1 MREYNLTV
9 SSPDGN
15 IFCGNVVAV
24 YARGIEGDLAILAG
38 HAPFVT
44 FLKPCEVRIEFNDL
58 NEIKGKVDGGILS
71 VSDNGVILQSSSFR
85 MI

>member
-1 MREYNLTV
+1 MREYNITV

-44 FLKPCEVRIEFNDL
+44 FFKAL
-58 NEIKGKVDGGILS
+58 
-71 VSDNGVILQSSSFR
+71 
-85 MI
+85 